1 MLKSSCLLGQT
12 FQTCSSFS
20 ILLLFDLCHRL
31 PIAAEALNL
40 ATHNPW
46 NLQYIPVGQEPTWEL
61 HQFLFLFFCFE
72 GDLLIEVLFR
82 LARGYH
88 LHYPRIESK
97 TTGKT
102 CEHVWWSFKLVSNMS
117 IFFSAIIFCCLGPF
131 LKQPA
136 PRGVRRQGNNYF
148 ALPKKEP
155 GELLEGAI
163 PCLEMKHNE
172 TSHGWKMLEMKHN
185 NTSK

>member
-117 IFFSAIIFCCLGPF
+117 IFFLSNHFLLFGSFSETTSAS
-131 LKQPA
+131 
-136 PRGVRRQGNNYF
+136 RGKAAGEQLLCF
-148 ALPKKEP
+148 AQ
-155 GELLEGAI
+155 EGAWRVAGGCHSM
-163 PCLEMKHNE
+163 PGNE
-172 TSHGWKMLEMKHN
+172 TQWNISWLEN
-185 NTSK
+185 VGNET